1 MDISAFIYDA
11 VGMIIDY
18 EKFKLFSLQ
27 RMCGKCEIFR
37 QATNYITMTL
47 IITFLQ
53 KCVQS
58 KCSFHEKIT
67 YCYENYSDSE
77 RYLNSLKQN
86 TFSSP

>member
-1 MDISAFIYDA
+1 MGISAFIYDA

-47 IITFLQ
+47 IITLLQ

-58 KCSFHEKIT
+58 KCSFHEKKLIVMKIIQT
-67 YCYENYSDSE
+67 
-77 RYLNSLKQN
+77 LKDI
-86 TFSSP
+86 